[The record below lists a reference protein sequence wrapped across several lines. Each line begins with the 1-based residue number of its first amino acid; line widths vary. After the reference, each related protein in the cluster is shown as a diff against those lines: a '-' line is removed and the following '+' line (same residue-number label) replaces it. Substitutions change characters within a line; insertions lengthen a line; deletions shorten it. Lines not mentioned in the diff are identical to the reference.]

1 MKTFL
6 IGLLFVNFCAAA
18 SHHVKWYEGSVVLRN
33 HQVLTGTVAIDAMHD
48 VVLHKV
54 DSQVNVYPAYKI
66 MWLYFYDPVA
76 NINRRYMSWP
86 AATMVARVRSQLY
99 EVVLQGDIMVLRRPR
114 DMQTTAAIDGYH
126 YFLKRDDGVMP
137 LYSFKKKV
145 YPTLLEETD
154 GLLDAFRKENKLN
167 PMEIADAVKLIEFYN
182 QQVRAGNIMAKN

>member
-1 MKTFL
+1 VKAFL

-18 SHHVKWYEGSVVLRN
+18 SHNVRWYEGSVVLRN

-48 VVLHKV
+48 LVLHKV
-54 DSQVNVYPAYKI
+54 EAQVNVYPAHKI
-66 MWLYFYDPVA
+66 MWLYYYDSVA

-86 AATMVARVRSQLY
+86 VAGPVARAHSQLY

-114 DMQTTAAIDGYH
+114 DTQTTAAIDGYH
-126 YFLKRDDGVMP
+126 YYLKCQEGLMP
-137 LYSFKKKV
+137 LYAFKKKV
-145 YPTLLEETD
+145 YPTLQEETN
-154 GLLDAFRKENKLN
+154 GLLDAFRRENKLN